1 MKIDRTNLLSKDQKK
16 QIEELQK
23 ICNDIENLESKAFLL
38 NEINFDKTIPCF
50 FLGYEDSKLIS
61 FLTIFIPQKQEA
73 EISAFTHPDYRKKGH
88 FYELLEETIKVLK
101 NAEVSKILFLIE
113 PNSNSGKEVL
123 KKFPSAKWNRSEYT
137 LSNKNKAIVPVN
149 QDLTLKLVSSEN
161 KAICLKLTEEIF
173 NMSEGENEN
182 FIQNAINAPDRE
194 AYIAYCG
201 QEPIG
206 IFNLNY
212 EDNTA
217 FIYGLGISHYF
228 QQKGYGKKMLKYVL
242 NKVFMKAD
250 KAILDVDSDNPSA
263 YNLYVHNGFK
273 VDFQIDYF
281 LYDYRKYYQGDK

>member
-1 MKIDRTNLLSKDQKK
+1 MKIDTTNILSKDQKK

-23 ICNDIENLESKAFLL
+23 ICNDIENLESKAFLS

-61 FLTIFIPQKQEA
+61 FLTIFIPQKEEV
-73 EISAFTHPDYRKKGH
+73 EISAFTHPDYRRKGH
-88 FYELLEETIKVLK
+88 FYELLEEAIKVLK
-101 NAEVSKILFLIE
+101 SAKISKILFLIE
-113 PNSNSGKEVL
+113 PDSNSGKEVL

-137 LSNKNKAIVPVN
+137 LSNKNKAIVPVS
-149 QDLTLKLVSSEN
+149 QDLTLKLVSPKN

-173 NMSEGENEN
+173 NISEGENEN
-182 FIQNAINAPDRE
+182 FIQNAIDAPDRE
-194 AYIAYCG
+194 AYIAYYG

-206 IFNLNY
+206 TFNLNY

-217 FIYGLGISHYF
+217 FIYGLGISPYCQH
-228 QQKGYGKKMLKYVL
+228 KGYGKKMLKHSL
-242 NKVFMKAD
+242 NKVFMKVD
-250 KAILDVDSDNPSA
+250 KAILDVDSDNLSA

-281 LYDYRKYYQGDK
+281 LYDYAKYYQVNN